1 MAENEV
7 PTGKEWDQ
15 AVEDSRSGDP
25 AKAGQAHETLSY
37 DSQQIEKADGGGEEI
52 DLGGPAKEEEK
63 GQPDND
69 PGVHDHSDGGVHNY
83 EQDQDQDQQPEQE
96 QDEPEQ
102 SEPEQGQPEQ
112 SGPDLTPEQDQ
123 KQDQE
128 QDLDE
133 PEPDQNLDQ
142 QQEQG
147 SSIFD
152 QQVEAGD
159 NGDRFF
165 NGADSGDGL
174 LSQLTDHTAQ
184 LAEDFMSTEGGHE
197 PEEQQ
202 PEQQQGEPEL
212 APEQQNQTGDIS
224 AALDNMQQS
233 LGEAQDRVDQ
243 SNQRESEMDQQQ
255 DKQAQEQSQDQ
266 QQDKGDQDKGDSG
279 GDMEMSQ

>member
-25 AKAGQAHETLSY
+25 AKAGQAYETLSY

-83 EQDQDQDQQPEQE
+83 EQDQNQDQQPEQE

-133 PEPDQNLDQ
+133 PEPDQNQDQDQ

-147 SSIFD
+147 SSVFD

-159 NGDRFF
+159 DRFF
-165 NGADSGDGL
+165 GEADTSDGM
-174 LSQLTDHTAQ
+174 LSQLTDQMAHQ
-184 LAEDFMSTEGGHE
+184 LEDALSQDGGYDPDE
-197 PEEQQ
+197 PDQGQQQ
-202 PEQQQGEPEL
+202 PGQQQ
-212 APEQQNQTGDIS
+212 QTGDIS
-224 AALDNMQQS
+224 AALDSMQQS

-243 SNQRESEMDQQQ
+243 STQRETEMDQQQ
-255 DKQAQEQSQDQ
+255 GKQGQEQSQDQ
-266 QQDKGDQDKGDSG
+266 QQDKGGDQSQEKGGSDSG
-279 GDMEMSQ
+279 MEVSR